1 VLKRDL
7 VLVIGLIA
15 AVVVGTAT
23 STSAMQPQ
31 SKSTESMHIKTS
43 SKKKT
48 NRIQRAGADVGR
60 STKKS
65 GKAVAKSGSKTSK
78 AVATSSKSV
87 AKDSGEVAG
96 AGAMAIGIG
105 AKKTG
110 GASAKVGR
118 KVAHPSKH
126 RSTSNVQ

>member
-78 AVATSSKSV
+78 AVAKSSNIGSKRQWRGSR
-87 AKDSGEVAG
+87 SGCYGYRHRSEEDRW
-96 AGAMAIGIG
+96 GIG
-105 AKKTG
+105 K
-110 GASAKVGR
+110 GR
-118 KVAHPSKH
+118 AQSCTPL
-126 RSTSNVQ
+126 